1 MADRGAT
8 GNADTGAIIRQ
19 TYLGLRLG
27 ILLLVVMLFLAVVI
41 QALAANPAC
50 LQHSLSAYYY
60 TSARAV
66 FVGTLCAV
74 GTCLIIYSG
83 NTEIENLLLDYAGY
97 MAVMVAFVPTGVDN
111 TCTVSNVPTS
121 DELTDA
127 VKQNVL
133 ALLIAGLIAV
143 VIVRALKVLQLNSR
157 TAKVLLT
164 VNTLILVGLAVF
176 VLTSFENFMKNAHA
190 FAAILFFAG
199 VLAVVIV
206 NAVGFARHKSGEL
219 GIGDLLRNRYT
230 AIAAAML
237 ITAGV
242 LFALRAA
249 GFGHWLLVLE
259 ASLIAEFAVFWI
271 SQTIELGGKVR
282 RGATPRDAGGAQESD
297 SELVAY

>member
-1 MADRGAT
+1 MADREST
-8 GNADTGAIIRQ
+8 GNADIGAIIRQ

-41 QALAANPAC
+41 QAVAANPAC

-74 GTCLIIYSG
+74 GACLIIYSG

-97 MAVMVAFVPTGVDN
+97 MAFMVAFVPTGVDN

-121 DELTDA
+121 DELTNA
-127 VKQNVL
+127 VRQNVL
-133 ALLIAGLIAV
+133 ALLLVGLIAV

-164 VNTLILVGLAVF
+164 VNTVILIGLAVF
-176 VLTSFENFMKNAHA
+176 VITSFDTFKKNAHA

-199 VLAVVIV
+199 ILAVAIV
-206 NAVGFARHKSGEL
+206 NAVGFARHKSGQP
-219 GIGDLLRNRYT
+219 GVGDLLRNRYT
-230 AIAAAML
+230 AIAAAMVL
-237 ITAGV
+237 TAGV
-242 LFALRAA
+242 LFVLRAA

-271 SQTIELGGKVR
+271 FQTIELGGKVR
-282 RGATPRDAGGAQESD
+282 RAKSPQEAGGAQEPG
-297 SELVAY
+297 ELVAY